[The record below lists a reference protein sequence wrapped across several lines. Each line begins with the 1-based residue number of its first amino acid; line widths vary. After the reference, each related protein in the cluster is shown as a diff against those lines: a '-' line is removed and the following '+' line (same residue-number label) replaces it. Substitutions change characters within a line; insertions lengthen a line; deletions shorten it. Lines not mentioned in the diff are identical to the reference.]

1 MLSKAF
7 GESNPIKEL
16 YEMNSDFKKYK
27 STPFDFYLDFI
38 GYTTDRNLKEQE
50 KWEKEKIGGARNY
63 SDRYKIRNSITTHKW
78 KFQVFQ
84 ADQVFGQKQNYVFGK
99 CLVLMNDYPIEEI
112 YQYIDNLVL

>member
-1 MLSKAF
+1 MEIKAF

-38 GYTTDRNLKEQE
+38 GYTTNRNIKEQE

-78 KFQVFQ
+78 KFQVFH
-84 ADQVFGQKQNYVFGK
+84 ADQVFGQKQNYVLGK
-99 CLVLMNDYPIEEI
+99 CLVLMNEYPKEEI
-112 YQYIDNLVL
+112 YKYIDNLVL